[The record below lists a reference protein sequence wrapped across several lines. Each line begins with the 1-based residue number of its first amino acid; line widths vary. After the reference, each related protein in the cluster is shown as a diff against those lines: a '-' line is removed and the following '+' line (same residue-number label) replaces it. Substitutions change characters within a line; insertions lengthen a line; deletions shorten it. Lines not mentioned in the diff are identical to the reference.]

1 MKSESDDD
9 RTAAVEEAAVENRTA
24 EMKGG
29 CSVGDGA
36 RTRGGAPLVPFRVVV
51 TLSETERVLQLVLRE
66 GFRLRPIFTYV
77 ASLLTS
83 CHES

>member
-1 MKSESDDD
+1 MKSDSDDD
-9 RTAAVEEAAVENRTA
+9 RTAAVEEEAVENRTA

-51 TLSETERVLQLVLRE
+51 TLSETERVLQFVLRE
-66 GFRLRPIFTYV
+66 GFRL
-77 ASLLTS
+77 
-83 CHES
+83 

>member
-1 MKSESDDD
+1 MKSEFDDD

-36 RTRGGAPLVPFRVVV
+36 RTSGGAPLVPFRVVV
-51 TLSETERVLQLVLRE
+51 TLSV
-66 GFRLRPIFTYV
+66 
-77 ASLLTS
+77 
-83 CHES
+83 

>member
-51 TLSETERVLQLVLRE
+51 TLSETERVLQFVLRE
-66 GFRLRPIFTYV
+66 GFRLKSFKHYGQFSHTWHP
-77 ASLLTS
+77 S
-83 CHES
+83 

>member
-66 GFRLRPIFTYV
+66 GFRL
-77 ASLLTS
+77 
-83 CHES
+83 

>member
-9 RTAAVEEAAVENRTA
+9 RTAAVEEVAVENRTA

-51 TLSETERVLQLVLRE
+51 TLSEIERVLQFVLRE
-66 GFRLRPIFTYV
+66 GFRL
-77 ASLLTS
+77 
-83 CHES
+83 

>member
-9 RTAAVEEAAVENRTA
+9 WTAAVEEAAVENRTA

-51 TLSETERVLQLVLRE
+51 TLSETERVLQFVLRE
-66 GFRLRPIFTYV
+66 GFRL
-77 ASLLTS
+77 
-83 CHES
+83 